1 MSNKEK
7 NINKFRF
14 IWGAVM
20 VIIYLAISYILVFT
34 PLLEE
39 GISKPIRIGMAVL
52 FSAYGI
58 FRGYRLTK
66 MGK

>member
-1 MSNKEK
+1 MSNNQKL
-7 NINKFRF
+7 NKFRF
-14 IWGAVM
+14 IWGIIM
-20 VIIYLAISYILVFT
+20 VIIYLVISYLLVLT
-34 PLLEE
+34 PIFKEN
-39 GISKPIRIGMAVL
+39 ISQPIRIAMAVL